1 MKSRMMKKATEV
13 FRQARQILTDAGC
26 ESASFDAS
34 CIFEYCYKL
43 KRTELFLSPDLM
55 VEEEAFLRLC
65 KKRASGYPLQ
75 YIVGQWQFMGFNF
88 EVNENVL
95 IPRAD
100 TETLVEY
107 ILSLGG
113 SPRILDM
120 CTGSGCIG
128 ISLALLMKGARVTLA
143 DISDGAIE
151 ITRKNAMRHG
161 IAPRIMK
168 TDLLDGYEK
177 YFKSNSF
184 DIIVSN
190 PPYIKSG
197 DMELLQKEVLYEP
210 HVALF
215 GGEDGLKFYTAL
227 INLWKDA
234 LTPSGLMVLEAGYDT
249 WQDIVALF
257 EKAGFCDIVTKKD
270 AGGNVRLVCA
280 KNNQ

>member
-1 MKSRMMKKATEV
+1 MKKATEV
-13 FRQARQILTDAGC
+13 FKKARQILSDAGC
-26 ESASFDAS
+26 ESASFDAA

-55 VEEEAFLRLC
+55 VDDEPFLRLC
-65 KKRASGYPLQ
+65 EKRATGYPLQ
-75 YIVGQWQFMGFNF
+75 YIIGQWQFMGLNF

-113 SPRILDM
+113 TPRILDM

-128 ISLALLMKGARVTLA
+128 LSLALLLKGAKVTLA
-143 DISDGAIE
+143 DVSDGAIE
-151 ITRKNAMRHG
+151 VTRRNAMRHG

-168 TDLLDGYEK
+168 ADLLLGYEK
-177 YFKSNSF
+177 YFKKGYF

-190 PPYIKSG
+190 PPYIKAG
-197 DMELLQKEVLYEP
+197 DIGVLQKEVLYEP
-210 HVALF
+210 HIALF
-215 GGEDGLKFYTAL
+215 GGEDGLEFYTAL

-249 WQDIVALF
+249 RQDIIALF
-257 EKAGFCDIVTKKD
+257 EKAGYRDIVTKKD

-280 KNNQ
+280 KNNG